1 MGSESVASGL
11 LTFALHACV
20 LMTIAWLV
28 DRGRFR
34 AQLAW
39 RELLWRGALFGGL
52 LTAGVQTYVGPPL
65 PARIVLASAVQVP
78 VPVPVATSAV
88 RELAV
93 PPAAAARR
101 VQTDAPATRAA
112 GTARVVP
119 APTVRATLDA
129 NPAEAAWPSWH
140 AIVVAGWFAG
150 VLMVLAR
157 LALALAGL
165 ARRIAEAQP
174 LDLPVLAADAASL
187 AIAAGTATPR
197 LAISDAFGSPVAAIG
212 RRILLPGWALQLLDR
227 DQQAAMLAHEIAH
240 LARRDPLWKLLAAFC
255 GALLWF
261 LPLARLARRRLDE
274 IAELRCDHWAAAHLG
289 DGRALAEC
297 LAECATHQ
305 LEGIDAGLV
314 PAMAH
319 RDSPLLERIDHL
331 IEGKPLDTTYTSTR
345 AAFACAFVLAVA
357 VLVLPGVSAQAQAP
371 TPPPPPVAPE
381 PPTPPDGDVRFS
393 HRSGGMFGLSPETTT
408 VEIQDFGER
417 YGAWIR
423 GKVEFNDRDD
433 DIVRME
439 DGATARF
446 EHESGGTT
454 RRIDYARRDD
464 AIERHCYVDGREQPL
479 DDAGKTCIA
488 DAMAT
493 IVRETAINAGPRV
506 QRIHAAGGPDA
517 VLAEIGKMKSAHARV
532 AHLHELYPLAKLTQ
546 AQATRVI
553 DIIDRIDSDYDMRIA
568 LADLSASDP
577 LDAGRQLLVLTQ
589 AGDIGSD
596 YERAELLVGM
606 LADRAPAE
614 PMRKAWLEA
623 VTGIGSDYEL
633 ARTLKALLEAGTHDD
648 QTVTAV
654 IAAAD
659 AIDSDY
665 ELRSVL
671 VSAIERSADADRIA
685 SPYTAAASRIGSDY
699 EQREAL
705 VALARAPKFG
715 MDGARAVLDAA
726 AGIGSD
732 YERSQV
738 LVEVARVMPH
748 DAALIARYREVARDL
763 DDHERGVAERAL
775 DRFAD

>member
-1 MGSESVASGL
+1 MQSESIAGWL
-11 LTFALHACV
+11 LTLALHAGV
-20 LMTIAWLV
+20 LISIAWLV
-28 DRGRFR
+28 DRGRVR
-34 AQLAW
+34 TQLAW

-52 LTAGVQTYVGPPL
+52 LTASVQAYVEL
-65 PARIVLASAVQVP
+65 PSPRVVLASAV
-78 VPVPVATSAV
+78 PVAAL
-88 RELAV
+88 EAGE
-93 PPAAAARR
+93 AARSR
-101 VQTDAPATRAA
+101 PAPARGAPAVASATRA
-112 GTARVVP
+112 TATSPIAP
-119 APTVRATLDA
+119 APRARA
-129 NPAEAAWPSWH
+129 IIEAAKPAHLAWPSWH
-140 AIVVAGWFAG
+140 AMIVAGWFAG
-150 VLMVLAR
+150 VLLVLAR
-157 LALALAGL
+157 LAHALAGISRRMRDAQPL
-165 ARRIAEAQP
+165 ARRT
-174 LDLPVLAADAASL
+174 LAADAASL
-187 AIAAGTATPR
+187 ALAAGTPTPR
-197 LAISDAFGSPVAAIG
+197 LAVSDEFGSPVAAIG
-212 RRILLPGWALQLLDR
+212 RRIVMPRWALQLLDR
-227 DQQAAMLAHEIAH
+227 EQQAAMLAHEVAH
-240 LARRDPLWKLLAAFC
+240 LARRDPHWKLLAALC
-255 GALLWF
+255 SALLWF
-261 LPLARLARRRLDE
+261 LPLTRLARRRLDE

-297 LAECATHQ
+297 LAECATRH

-319 RDSPLLERIDHL
+319 RESPLLERIDHL

-345 AAFACAFVLAVA
+345 AALACAFTLAAA
-357 VLVLPGVSAQAQAP
+357 VLLLPGVSAQAQAP
-371 TPPPPPVAPE
+371 TPPTPPPAPS
-381 PPTPPDGDVRFS
+381 PPQPPAGDVRFS
-393 HRSGGMFGLSPETTT
+393 HRSGGMFGLSPEATT
-408 VEIQDFGER
+408 VEIQGFGER

-423 GKVEFNDRDD
+423 GTVEFNDRDD

-446 EHESGGTT
+446 EHASGGST
-454 RRIDYARRDD
+454 RRIDYARRGD
-464 AIERHCYVDGREQPL
+464 AIERHCYIDGREQAP
-479 DDAGKTCIA
+479 DTAGRTCIS
-488 DAMAT
+488 DVMAM

-517 VLAEIGKMKSAHARV
+517 VLAEIAKMKSAHARV

-546 AQATRVI
+546 AQATRVVG
-553 DIIDRIDSDYDMRIA
+553 IIDRIDSDYDMRIA

-589 AGDIGSD
+589 AGDIDSD

-623 VTGIGSDYEL
+623 ATGIGSDYEL

-654 IAAAD
+654 IAAAG

-685 SPYTAAASRIGSDY
+685 SAYTAAASEIGSDY

-705 VALARAPKFG
+705 VALARAKNFG
-715 MDGARAVLDAA
+715 TEGARAALDAG